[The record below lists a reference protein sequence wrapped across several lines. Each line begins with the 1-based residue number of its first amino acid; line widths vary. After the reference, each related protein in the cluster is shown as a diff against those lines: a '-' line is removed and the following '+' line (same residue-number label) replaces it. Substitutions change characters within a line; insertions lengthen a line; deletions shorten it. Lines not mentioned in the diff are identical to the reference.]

1 MSSSPLSP
9 LVSEFDLTTSWQ
21 VLYQVPSTAL
31 RTGLDAIVFNNYSGA
46 NVTYSFRLVQ
56 SGGGGGSLSELI
68 TDKPIRA
75 FSSDLS
81 PAVIGQSI
89 LKAGVIEAK
98 CSANSSVSVNIT
110 GTVIND
116 D

>member
-1 MSSSPLSP
+1 MSSSPLTP
-9 LVSEFDLTTSWQ
+9 LVNEFDLTTSYQ

-31 RTGLDAIVFNNYSGA
+31 RTGLDAIVFNNYSVD

-56 SGGGGGSLSELI
+56 LGGAGGSLSELI
-68 TDKPIRA
+68 TDKTIRA
-75 FSSDLS
+75 SSSDLS
-81 PAVIGQSI
+81 PAVIGQSV
-89 LKAGVIEAK
+89 LKGGTIEAK
-98 CSANSSVSVNIT
+98 CSANNSVSVNIT